1 MKMSQDPMEINGSQ
15 GKVKIAHD
23 IVMTIARHTAEEVE
37 GIVSIKGGLPGGIL
51 ELFSKK
57 TSTKKG
63 VKIENEET
71 QVVINLSVVVDYGVV
86 IPEVVKI
93 VQEKVKASVESM
105 TDVPVSRVNV
115 FVQDVHIL

>member
-1 MKMSQDPMEINGSQ
+1 MSNDPMEIVNRQ
-15 GKVKIAHD
+15 GKIKIAHD

-37 GIVSIKGGLPGGIL
+37 GIISIKGGLPGGIM

-71 QVVINLSVVVDYGVV
+71 QVIINLSVVLNYGVV
-86 IPEVVKI
+86 IPEVVRK
-93 VQEKVKASVESM
+93 VQEKVKTSVESM
-105 TDVPVSRVNV
+105 TDVQVSKVNV
-115 FVQDVHIL
+115 FVQDIKVV

>member
-1 MKMSQDPMEINGSQ
+1 MKMSKDPMEIVGQQ
-15 GKVKIAHD
+15 GKIKIAHD

-37 GIVSIKGGLPGGIL
+37 GILSIKGGLPGGIL

-71 QVVINLSVVVDYGVV
+71 QVIINLSVVVDYGTV
-86 IPEVVKI
+86 IPEVIRK
-93 VQEKVKASVESM
+93 VQEKVKMSVESM
-105 TDVPVSRVNV
+105 TDVQVSKVNV
-115 FVQDVHIL
+115 FVQDINIT

>member
-1 MKMSQDPMEINGSQ
+1 MSQDPMEINGSQ